1 VKISRFYFVEFYHTN
16 KMATYFNLP
25 FTVSMTPEGFF
36 VMSDGAIVDIL
47 GNVVGEVVY
56 VVSQPEQL
64 MLPPPQS
71 QPESTTIP
79 LLEPL
84 TATTYDEPSSIDEP
98 PFVIGFGVELPQHE
112 IVDFHLELSNEHP
125 GVSMVDALLV

>member
-25 FTVSMTPEGFF
+25 FTVSITPEGFF

-47 GNVVGEVVY
+47 GNVVGGVVY
-56 VVSQPEQL
+56 VISQPEQ
-64 MLPPPQS
+64 PQP
-71 QPESTTIP
+71 QPETTSIP

-84 TATTYDEPSSIDEP
+84 TVTTYDEPS
-98 PFVIGFGVELPQHE
+98 FVIGFGDELPQHE
-112 IVDFHLELSNEHP
+112 VVDFRLELSNEHP
-125 GVSMVDALLV
+125 GVSMVDTLLV